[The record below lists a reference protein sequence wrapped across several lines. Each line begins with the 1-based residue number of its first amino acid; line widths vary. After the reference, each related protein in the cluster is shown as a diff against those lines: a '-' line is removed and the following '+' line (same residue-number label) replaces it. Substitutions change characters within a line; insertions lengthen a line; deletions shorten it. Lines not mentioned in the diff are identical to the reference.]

1 VTYRYLPHTADIMV
15 AIDAP
20 SFEALFHDGVR
31 LTRQLLVGTSPVES
45 GERHPVRLEMPGS
58 EELLLAFF
66 RDLLYRYETSGFVP
80 AGLVIT
86 QLTTDCLEGQLLGE
100 PFDATRHAPE
110 PEVKA
115 VTRHGLVVRETDRG
129 WYAEVVFDV

>member
-1 VTYRYLPHTADIMV
+1 MTYRYLPHTADIKV
-15 AIDAP
+15 AIEAP
-20 SFEALFHDGVR
+20 TFEAALLDALT

-45 GERHPVRLEMPGS
+45 GEQHLVRLEMLDR

-66 RDLLYRYETSGFVP
+66 RDLLYRYETTGFLP
-80 AGLVIT
+80 ADLVVT
-86 QLTTDCLEGQLLGE
+86 RLDTGCLEGRLLGE
-100 PFDATRHAPE
+100 PFDSTRHAPE

-115 VTRHGLVVRETDRG
+115 VTRHGLVVREIENG